1 MATKKEIVCD
11 VVEHLGVL
19 HTSAK
24 GWTKELNRVSWNGD
38 DPKFDIRDW
47 APNRDKPT
55 RGVALSEDE
64 ARKVMEL
71 LIKYFKE
78 ND

>member
-1 MATKKEIVCD
+1 MARDKEIICD
-11 VVEHLGVL
+11 IVEHLGVL
-19 HTSAK
+19 HTYPK
-24 GWTKELNRVSWNGD
+24 GWTRELNRVSWNGG

-47 APNRDKPT
+47 STDRSKPT
-55 RGVALSEDE
+55 KGITLTEEE
-64 ARKVMEL
+64 ARIIMNL